1 MDHSFKQGVRSH
13 IFGQFSYLLSFTMKA
28 VHRLYLIL
36 SYVLDIKCIIASSKV
51 FVHTFFD
58 GFHVFLVL
66 RWKLSTTLYEGF
78 LVSLIIDLCP
88 YVSWY
93 GVPVCPDVTLRG
105 WRGVQ
110 IQETSLTC
118 LHLFLS
124 DFCDESCQLASYERF
139 LVGCV
144 LARANKLI
152 ARTLFLFH
160 FINFP
165 CGASRKLRSESV

>member
-66 RWKLSTTLYEGF
+66 R
-78 LVSLIIDLCP
+78 
-88 YVSWY
+88 
-93 GVPVCPDVTLRG
+93 
-105 WRGVQ
+105 
-110 IQETSLTC
+110 
-118 LHLFLS
+118 
-124 DFCDESCQLASYERF
+124 
-139 LVGCV
+139 
-144 LARANKLI
+144 
-152 ARTLFLFH
+152 
-160 FINFP
+160 
-165 CGASRKLRSESV
+165 